1 MAFQRWG
8 IPCRGEAS
16 AKVLGSGTLWHC
28 SSAHTCPLCP
38 TVCLIP
44 QLYGSCHLAPY
55 PKPTFQRP
63 LLILSFRP
71 LVNAIESMGSSLR
84 LPDLALRNSVKE
96 HEVQGSGPGVRTC
109 VFCFRAE
116 QVHGVIQR
124 VFSGVTWHKL
134 PLIREI
140 ASHKCPGMP
149 LLDQDQRSSGLL
161 VGISGGN
168 LEYGV

>member
-1 MAFQRWG
+1 MKIHFFRHSSRISSAQKSPMTSCYKPDIEHCHHYRELYWKAFQRWG

-116 QVHGVIQR
+116 
-124 VFSGVTWHKL
+124 
-134 PLIREI
+134 
-140 ASHKCPGMP
+140 
-149 LLDQDQRSSGLL
+149 
-161 VGISGGN
+161 
-168 LEYGV
+168 